1 MRCGWRHRRW
11 WSTRDRRRSGWRR
24 ASGCGRRRRSARRW
38 RSATGRRR
46 SASRRRRI
54 TSGVEGRSDRST
66 RFLLAG
72 VHVQES
78 VPVGEHTAV
87 RYRARQDSTLSF
99 GIPTP
104 AKIPASCGAPPA
116 PGLALA
122 PSSSSSWWPALGR
135 VGGFGAE
142 AAGADPSLTTPA
154 PWTTVLSTVWTCLR
168 PFPFWICCS
177 RAESIV
183 RG

>member
-1 MRCGWRHRRW
+1 MGGGAAGDGRPGAGGGGGARGGGGAPRGGGGAPRGGGGGSPPVLRVEAIGAPVFCSQGFHR
-11 WSTRDRRRSGWRR
+11 
-24 ASGCGRRRRSARRW
+24 
-38 RSATGRRR
+38 
-46 SASRRRRI
+46 
-54 TSGVEGRSDRST
+54 E
-66 RFLLAG
+66 
-72 VHVQES
+72 ES
-78 VPVGEHTAV
+78 VPG
-87 RYRARQDSTLSF
+87 RRLFGFKRQGRRTLSF

-104 AKIPASCGAPPA
+104 AKMPASCGAPPA

-122 PSSSSSWWPALGR
+122 PSSSSSVWPALGR

-177 RAESIV
+177 RAESMV
-183 RG
+183 RS